1 MKGKQSKKKTR
12 VRKRKLL
19 DIQKL
24 KFQHLGGREYRDHLL
39 ELIKMVDEMPFVA
52 IDQAVENITLFHQLV
67 KELYRIDSEGENES

>member
-24 KFQHLGGREYRDHLL
+24 KFQHLGGREYREHLISLL
-39 ELIKMVDEMPFVA
+39 EQAEKFPPIVS
-52 IDQAVENITLFHQLV
+52 IDQAIEEQSYLFEVV
-67 KELYRIDSEGENES
+67 KELYRLDNE